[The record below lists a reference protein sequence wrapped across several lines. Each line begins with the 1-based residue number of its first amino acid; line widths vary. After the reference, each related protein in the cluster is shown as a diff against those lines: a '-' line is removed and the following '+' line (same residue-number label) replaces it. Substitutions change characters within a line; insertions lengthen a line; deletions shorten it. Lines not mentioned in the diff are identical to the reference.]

1 MKDPIRSG
9 TYSEEST
16 IGCSNIVQTFFAMM
30 SDAWREFL
38 DAKILYLLDAIAFT
52 GGIGENSF
60 RIREQVCQG
69 LDSLGI
75 QMDLAANASN
85 TSEISERNIA
95 ERRGSVSLW
104 IVPTNEE
111 LVVARQAFDLLIS
124 EGRKGV

>member
-1 MKDPIRSG
+1 
-9 TYSEEST
+9 
-16 IGCSNIVQTFFAMM
+16 
-30 SDAWREFL
+30 
-38 DAKILYLLDAIAFT
+38 
-52 GGIGENSF
+52 
-60 RIREQVCQG
+60 
-69 LDSLGI
+69 
-75 QMDLAANASN
+75 MDLAANASN

>member
-1 MKDPIRSG
+1 MRDLEAAVLAGNDRAHIAIDVFVSSIRHW
-9 TYSEEST
+9 
-16 IGCSNIVQTFFAMM
+16 IGAGMV
-30 SDAWREFL
+30 EL
-38 DAKILYLLDAIAFT
+38 GGLDAIAFT